1 MKSWWDILLISH
13 LGPRSFFVFG
23 MLRMAF
29 PDLPVSVTLN
39 MLWEQRLFWTA
50 GFWDSLLLYTLQPVL
65 YLCSTL
71 QPLLYPCHSVPTFAF
86 ALHAN
91 CTLHVVPLLST
102 DCTKHRIHTFTVHT
116 AHHSPFIAHST
127 HSTEWNAFHTAQRT
141 VQCKKWSSML
151 SEAQVPKR
159 RAGTGREVCRSDIDP
174 ILVHSPFQVRTILFP
189 LLMFQGGPKR
199 IAVVASSLNCTL

>member
-1 MKSWWDILLISH
+1 MLSYVRVSLPQVLSDFHLNTGKSSKVKYIFCFFCKWEQETPLKIGLISKGLVLFIAAQYPFLDQVLTQDILVRIYFQTPKSYRMKSWWDILLISH

-23 MLRMAF
+23 MLRMDS

-102 DCTKHRIHTFTVHT
+102 DCAQHRIHCTVHS
-116 AHHSPFIAHST
+116 A
-127 HSTEWNAFHTAQRT
+127 
-141 VQCKKWSSML
+141 
-151 SEAQVPKR
+151 
-159 RAGTGREVCRSDIDP
+159 
-174 ILVHSPFQVRTILFP
+174 
-189 LLMFQGGPKR
+189 
-199 IAVVASSLNCTL
+199 

>member
-1 MKSWWDILLISH
+1 MVRQLIWTYLISKGLVLFIAAQYPFLDQVLTQDILVRIYFQTPKSYRMKSWWDILLISH

-23 MLRMAF
+23 MLRMDS
-29 PDLPVSVTLN
+29 PDLLVSVTLN

-102 DCTKHRIHTFTVHT
+102 DCTQHRIHCTVHSAYST
-116 AHHSPFIAHST
+116 PLTIHSTQHSQHWMKCFPHCPAHS
-127 HSTEWNAFHTAQRT
+127 
-141 VQCKKWSSML
+141 
-151 SEAQVPKR
+151 
-159 RAGTGREVCRSDIDP
+159 
-174 ILVHSPFQVRTILFP
+174 
-189 LLMFQGGPKR
+189 
-199 IAVVASSLNCTL
+199 AV